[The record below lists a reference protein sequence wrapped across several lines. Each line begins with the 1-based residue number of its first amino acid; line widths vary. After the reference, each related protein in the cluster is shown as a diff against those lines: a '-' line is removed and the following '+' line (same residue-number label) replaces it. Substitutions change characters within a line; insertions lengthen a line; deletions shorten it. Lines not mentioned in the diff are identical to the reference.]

1 VKIFYLYP
9 QNLLFF
15 LTGSVNLLVGVYL
28 YARNRFNHN
37 PFFLPFFLF
46 VFLWSFGIG
55 IRSSIIGVEAKTFW
69 TNLAYIGIV
78 MAPVCLLLAVR
89 DLMGNPRLR
98 HSQLFLF
105 LMTPSAIIILIF
117 TDPYHHLFW
126 SYVSEQPNNF
136 NYLLRRGG
144 LVYWFNAVYQFSLVA
159 YMIYLLLKPKFTK
172 FHQLSARYIL
182 LSIIPPTL
190 TNLLFIFNVTYIPN
204 FNLSPLGF
212 LFTAI
217 ILLIGFLRLEL
228 FNLPQI
234 GLNRYLDLVQHGLVI
249 ADVYGTV
256 GLINPFA
263 RKILDLK
270 PGQKLTESV
279 VIQEALDRV
288 DSGNIDSHQF
298 ETFFKDELYYIDLT
312 LTPLKNT
319 RDVIIG
325 QQVLLNNITEV
336 KKISNFARVSQISK
350 IKAEERE
357 RIAKEL
363 QDRIA
368 QGLYTLTL
376 FIKSAQKNILDGI
389 IQRTYQDL
397 EELDGMTNQ
406 LVKKVGLL
414 YYELDD
420 NAFGK
425 IGLIQALSDQIEIQK
440 YQSNISIDVVN
451 FDKVSLDLNAQRTT
465 YGIIVSVLNEILKLS
480 KPKSIVININ
490 ETSKNFMIK
499 FMIYERELQAGL
511 LTQEMIELKF
521 LDVIESIENI
531 NGVFEFEVITT
542 EQKLINIQIPRK

>member
-1 VKIFYLYP
+1 MNILYIYP
-9 QNLLFF
+9 QNFLFF
-15 LTGSVNLLVGVYL
+15 LTASINLLVGFYL
-28 YARNRFNHN
+28 FARNRFNNN
-37 PFFLPFFLF
+37 PFFLPYFLF

-55 IRSSIIGVEAKTFW
+55 IRSSIVGLEAKVFW
-69 TNLAYIGIV
+69 TNVAYIGIV
-78 MAPVCLLLAVR
+78 MTPVCFLLAVR
-89 DLMGNPRLR
+89 DLMGNARPRD
-98 HSQLFLF
+98 SQLFLF
-105 LMTPSAIIILIF
+105 LMTPIAIIILIF

-126 SYVSEQPNNF
+126 SYVSDQPNKY

-144 LVYWFNAVYQFSLVA
+144 LVYWFNVVYQFILVA

-172 FHQLSARYIL
+172 FHQLSARNIL

-190 TNLLFIFNVTYIPN
+190 TNLLYIVDVTYIPN
-204 FNLSPLGF
+204 YNIAPLGF
-212 LFTAI
+212 FFSAI

-228 FNLPQI
+228 FNLPQN
-234 GLNRYLDLVQHGLVI
+234 GLHRYLDLVQHGLVI

-270 PGQKLTESV
+270 TGQKINESV
-279 VIQEALDRV
+279 VIQEALNRES
-288 DSGNIDSHQF
+288 SGNAINHQF

-312 LTPLKNT
+312 ISPLKNK
-319 RDVIIG
+319 RDVVIG
-325 QQVLLNNITEV
+325 QLVLLNNITEV
-336 KKISNFARVSQISK
+336 KKISNIARVSQISK
-350 IKAEERE
+350 IKSEERE

-406 LVKKVGLL
+406 LIKKVGLL

-440 YQSNISIDVVN
+440 YQSNISIDLVN
-451 FDKVSLDLNAQRTT
+451 FDKVNLTLNAQRTT

-499 FMIYERELQAGL
+499 FMIYERDLQAGL

-531 NGVFEFEVITT
+531 NGIFEFEIITT